1 MLLLTPSSATALIL
15 ALHSFSG
22 VIAAPA
28 SDKVADIELT
38 YGRDGEFGFLPVTG
52 SKKSST
58 KAKLSV
64 DNDYKVPSETSPKY
78 HVLAADTTVT
88 QLGVD
93 PAVCHAE
100 KDDNDTDSCVL
111 DDEDDEDDNS
121 DSKEKRS
128 VFSNIFRRA
137 LSSDQKEALSLHNSA
152 RSKVKVKALK
162 WDTSLEADALAYA
175 KKIAKAGKMKH
186 SDGKD
191 RPGQGENLAY
201 AWASNGFKNPITAGA
216 KGWYVAP
223 PCVVGTQLTDNLGST
238 KRRITRAKPFPRAIS
253 PRMVI
258 IVCLPHY
265 LTPTYSPPTT
275 NTQTAQCVWEKS
287 TRVGIATAKDSK
299 GAWYTVARYKA
310 AGNVVGQKPY

>member
-216 KGWYVAP
+216 KGWLNEKKNYKGEAIP
-223 PCVVGTQLTDNLGST
+223 KGNFST
-238 KRRITRAKPFPRAIS
+238 YG
-253 PRMVI
+253 
-258 IVCLPHY
+258 HY
-265 LTPTYSPPTT
+265 T
-275 NTQTAQCVWEKS
+275 QCVWEKS